1 MKQTTHTDK
10 AGIKKESLWTTLT
23 CGLRARLPCA
33 ASVRGFRARLPG
45 VVTGHGHG
53 PWSRAL
59 ITKRGLEL
67 AGLGLRAWAPAREL
81 PVG

>member
-23 CGLRARLPCA
+23 CGLHAWTTCVDYVRGLRAWTTCVDYVRGLRA
-33 ASVRGFRARLPG
+33 WTKRVDYVRGFRARLPG

-53 PWSRAL
+53 P
-59 ITKRGLEL
+59 
-67 AGLGLRAWAPAREL
+67 
-81 PVG
+81 